1 MPFLETPIADLYIF
15 EPQVWED
22 ERGYFFE
29 SYNQATFRKQGLD
42 YNFIQDNEAKSNKGV
57 LRGLHFQ
64 RGAAAQAKL
73 VRVTEG
79 EVFDVVVDIRENSPT
94 YLQWFGVYLSAA
106 NKRQLLVPRG
116 FAHGYLVTSDTA
128 VFNYK
133 CDNLYDRTA
142 EGGMA
147 YNEPAVG
154 VEWPVLEVPYQ
165 LSEKD
170 LLWEAWGLR

>member
-29 SYNQATFRKQGLD
+29 SYNQATFQKQGLE
-42 YNFIQDNEAKSNKGV
+42 YNFIQDNEAKSDLGV

-73 VRVTEG
+73 VRVTQG
-79 EVFDVVVDIRENSPT
+79 EVYDVVVDIRKDSTT

-116 FAHGYLVTSDTA
+116 FAHGYLVTSLTA

-133 CDNLYDRTA
+133 CDNLYDRSA

-170 LLWEAWGLR
+170 KIWEAWK